1 MISFV
6 VFLQFVKNI
15 HDMTVRKMY
24 KLCTELQVKLSK
36 RYGRVAV
43 NDMMSLITLEK
54 NGKALDFFPGE
65 VSTDR
70 ITAIQEA
77 YWSLASA
84 LSESDGVDY
93 TDPEKLA
100 ECTSSPDVNTRQAL
114 ANALAAAPSMW
125 TLENVGMGTLQRPA
139 EDSNLAVAVAA
150 FKAIDKLKRQWE
162 IEEGDSWRFT
172 MNNQM

>member
-15 HDMTVRKMY
+15 HDMT
-24 KLCTELQVKLSK
+24 VKLSK

-70 ITAIQEA
+70 ITAIQCESWVHDRECGLVSKTADGMVDELPQDFTSRKTNLQLGILQEA

-93 TDPEKLA
+93 TDPEK
-100 ECTSSPDVNTRQAL
+100 V
-114 ANALAAAPSMW
+114 
-125 TLENVGMGTLQRPA
+125 
-139 EDSNLAVAVAA
+139 
-150 FKAIDKLKRQWE
+150 
-162 IEEGDSWRFT
+162 
-172 MNNQM
+172 